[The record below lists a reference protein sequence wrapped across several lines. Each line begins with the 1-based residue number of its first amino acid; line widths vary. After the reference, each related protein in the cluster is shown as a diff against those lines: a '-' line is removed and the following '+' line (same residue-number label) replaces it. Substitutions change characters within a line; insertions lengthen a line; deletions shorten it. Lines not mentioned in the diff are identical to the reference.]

1 MLEVKVKYFNGAEKL
16 KKLTVGNWIDLRA
29 NQNIT
34 LYEGEHAM
42 IPLGIAMEL
51 PEGYEAVVVPRSSS
65 FKNYGFI
72 QTNHI
77 GVIDNSYCGDN
88 DQWYLPIYCLQGR
101 SGYDDEQSRSFTVI
115 NRGDRVC
122 QFRIQKVQP
131 EINFVEVEHLGNKDR
146 GGFGSTGVK

>member
-29 NQNIT
+29 NQNII

-51 PEGYEAVVVPRSSS
+51 PVGYEAVVVPRSSS
-65 FKNYGFI
+65 FTNYGFI

-101 SGYDDEQSRSFTVI
+101 SDYDDEQSKYFTVI

-131 EINFVEVEHLGNKDR
+131 EINFVEVEHLVNKDR